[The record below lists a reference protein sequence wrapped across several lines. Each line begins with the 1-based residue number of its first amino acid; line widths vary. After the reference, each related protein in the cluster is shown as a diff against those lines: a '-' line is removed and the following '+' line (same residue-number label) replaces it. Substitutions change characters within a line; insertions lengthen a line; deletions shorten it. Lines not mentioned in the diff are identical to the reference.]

1 MSFLISKS
9 VRTLSTINR
18 ASRLHI
24 AQRIQCRL
32 FTDKTDDVNPSATED
47 NTSVDKEKLGGF
59 AKAFEK
65 FSQPQKEVR
74 VEPVV
79 ENVPFSRL
87 LRKSKFVDVSSVEY
101 FAP

>member
-9 VRTLSTINR
+9 IRTLSTINR

-32 FTDKTDDVNPSATED
+32 FTDKTDDVNPPATED
-47 NTSVDKEKLGGF
+47 KSPVDNEKIGGF

-65 FSQPQKEVR
+65 FSQPKKE

-87 LRKSKFVDVSSVEY
+87 LRESKFVDVSTVEY